1 MNFRV
6 LDYDIFKDE
15 KGRDQ
20 AWIHIEINNGE
31 EIWTKAE
38 RLTSEDVAL
47 LISDKNNLNL
57 IAQAMANRALLTR
70 PAEKIEEVHRREIE
84 LEEKK
89 LEVLREEQKLNELK
103 NK

>member
-38 RLTSEDVAL
+38 RLSLDDVAL
-47 LISDKNNLNL
+47 LASDKANLNS
-57 IAQAMANRALLTR
+57 IAQAMAERALLTR
-70 PAEKIEEVHRREIE
+70 PAEKIEEAHRREIE

-89 LEVLREEQKLNELK
+89 AETLQKEIRLKELK
-103 NK
+103 K